1 MESRKPDAGA
11 AAMLADT
18 DDAADLSAKLEKNN
32 IELRDG
38 NIAYDIERPL
48 FETDAC
54 VDLADLKKEFARK
67 INLANGSFLEEGIP
81 AITSLPP
88 PRYLTDKS
96 DDVDQ
101 ETCILASYPRSGNT
115 LLRAYLEKMMG
126 LVTGSDCDIEKK
138 LNKELL
144 TMGL

>member
-1 MESRKPDAGA
+1 MESRFENAS

-18 DDAADLSAKLEKNN
+18 DEAADITAKLEKNN

-48 FETDAC
+48 FDTDASI
-54 VDLADLKKEFARK
+54 DLEALKKEYIRK
-67 INLANGSFLEEGIP
+67 INVADGTSEGYP
-81 AITSLPP
+81 AISSLSTT
-88 PRYLTDKS
+88 RFLTDKS
-96 DDVDQ
+96 DEVDQ

>member
-1 MESRKPDAGA
+1 M
-11 AAMLADT
+11 
-18 DDAADLSAKLEKNN
+18 EKNN
-32 IELRDG
+32 IELREG

-48 FETDAC
+48 FDTDAC
-54 VDLADLKKEFARK
+54 IDLAELKKEFSRK
-67 INLANGSFLEEGIP
+67 INIKDGTPLNNEDGVP
-81 AITSLPP
+81 AITSLPSTK
-88 PRYLTDKS
+88 YLTDKS
-96 DDVDQ
+96 DEVDQ